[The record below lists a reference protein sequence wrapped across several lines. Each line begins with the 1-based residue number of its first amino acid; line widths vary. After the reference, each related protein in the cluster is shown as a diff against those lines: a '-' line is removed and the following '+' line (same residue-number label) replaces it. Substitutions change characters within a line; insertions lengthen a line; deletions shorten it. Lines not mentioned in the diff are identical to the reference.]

1 MDLVYRLHID
11 IPLGDDKEKSTDSA
25 YRLTEELITERL
37 GLAFKMKGD
46 TTMSGYRL
54 HIDIPVGTDEE
65 EAIRIATHMV
75 SSIAVHVSNRAK
87 IDDEV
92 TGMNYRLG
100 HDDDRQKSNYFMKD
114 EEGHVN
120 NKKTRLTFT
129 EKIL

>member
-1 MDLVYRLHID
+1 
-11 IPLGDDKEKSTDSA
+11 
-25 YRLTEELITERL
+25 
-37 GLAFKMKGD
+37 MKGD